1 MVSLK
6 IPLFHWGEGRQKQ
19 LSAKRDREIREAELE
34 KNARLMTLEM
44 EQARLN
50 LKDAHLRLEMAAAAM
65 EQAEENLRVSSDNYE
80 VGMGLLTDLLEAQ
93 TQWQSARSEQIE
105 AGADLRMKET
115 AWLKAT
121 GILR

>member
-1 MVSLK
+1 
-6 IPLFHWGEGRQKQ
+6 
-19 LSAKRDREIREAELE
+19 
-34 KNARLMTLEM
+34 M